1 AVDGPGHRHRPAPAE
16 LRLGRNYW
24 KLFSASAM
32 TNLGDG
38 LMSVAVVWLASSLT
52 REALWIS
59 IVGVASRLPW
69 LVFSL
74 PAGVITDRFDRR
86 RIVATMDVARFVVI
100 ATFAVVLLRTQ
111 SGLPTPAEL
120 AAGAPEPTHS
130 TLLLAGLT
138 AMALLLGFAEVLRDN
153 TAQTLMPSVVDKR
166 LLEKANG
173 R

>member
-1 AVDGPGHRHRPAPAE
+1 AAPEGGRGEGRDGVRTRDRGKGRRAARMNASPHGPGIAEPPDAGSVNSGAVDGPGHRHRPAPAE

-86 RIVATMDVARFVVI
+86 RIVATMDVARF
-100 ATFAVVLLRTQ
+100 
-111 SGLPTPAEL
+111 
-120 AAGAPEPTHS
+120 
-130 TLLLAGLT
+130 
-138 AMALLLGFAEVLRDN
+138 
-153 TAQTLMPSVVDKR
+153 
-166 LLEKANG
+166 
-173 R
+173 

>member
-1 AVDGPGHRHRPAPAE
+1 
-16 LRLGRNYW
+16 
-24 KLFSASAM
+24 
-32 TNLGDG
+32 
-38 LMSVAVVWLASSLT
+38 
-52 REALWIS
+52 
-59 IVGVASRLPW
+59 

-173 R
+173 RLWGAETALNNFVGPPLAGFLVAIAIAIPFGANAGLLAISAALI